1 MHISKIIALAS
12 FWFIIMQRFAKF
24 SLNLASFGKAVAT
37 SAGVILGFSPTFFT
51 YLAVIFFSCLYLTS
65 MISFSSVTAA
75 ISAIV
80 GVTIFP
86 LFSFLLPHYD
96 TLFTMIVL
104 VLALIIIIR
113 HKDNIRRIRIRQ
125 ENLIPFGL
133 NITKQQPKNK

>member
-1 MHISKIIALAS
+1 
-12 FWFIIMQRFAKF
+12 
-24 SLNLASFGKAVAT
+24 
-37 SAGVILGFSPTFFT
+37 
-51 YLAVIFFSCLYLTS
+51 

-86 LFSFLLPHYD
+86 LFSLLLPHYD
-96 TLFTMIVL
+96 TLFTIIVL